1 MIGGS
6 VFFGVFFCFFYTF
19 VSVIEGFIYLL
30 LYTLFFVWRS
40 TSMVKIQE
48 IKRKNGS
55 VVRVLY
61 LPNEVVVGGGFVK
74 GDVVEVVVDGPGV
87 LRVVKR

>member
-1 MIGGS
+1 
-6 VFFGVFFCFFYTF
+6 
-19 VSVIEGFIYLL
+19 
-30 LYTLFFVWRS
+30 
-40 TSMVKIQE
+40 MVKIQE